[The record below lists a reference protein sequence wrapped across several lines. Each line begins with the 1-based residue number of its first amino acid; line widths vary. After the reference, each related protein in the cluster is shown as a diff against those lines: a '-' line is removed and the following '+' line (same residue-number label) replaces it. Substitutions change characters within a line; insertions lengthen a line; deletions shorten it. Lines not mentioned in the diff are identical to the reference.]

1 VREGQAQPT
10 RAGRGILTARFH
22 VSENTAI
29 AQVVSRL
36 TETFT
41 PTVPGPQVRETVQR
55 IHHRFD
61 DSKVRDFVPL
71 LVENAARNELRG
83 RAIAS
88 RAASRHHAPQHRRIA
103 ARA

>member
-1 VREGQAQPT
+1 M
-10 RAGRGILTARFH
+10 TARFH

-41 PTVPGPQVRETVQR
+41 PAVPGPQVRETVQR

-61 DSKVRDFVPL
+61 GSRIRDFVPL
-71 LVENAARNELRG
+71 LVENAARNELRE
-83 RAIAS
+83 RATDPG
-88 RAASRHHAPQHRRIA
+88 AASRHRAEHRGQFAAPRV
-103 ARA
+103 